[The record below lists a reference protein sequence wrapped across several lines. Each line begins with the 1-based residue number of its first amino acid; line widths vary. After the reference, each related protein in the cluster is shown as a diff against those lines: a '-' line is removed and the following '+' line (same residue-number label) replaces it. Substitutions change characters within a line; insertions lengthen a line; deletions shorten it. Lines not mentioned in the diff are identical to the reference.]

1 VVLLA
6 GIAGLVAGGG
16 SMAAGEWIS
25 VRSQR
30 ELCEHELS
38 VERWELEQFPDE
50 EQEELERIYRAKDLG
65 EREARDVAER
75 IMADPAVALGTL
87 AREELGLD
95 PADLGSPSAAA
106 TSSFLPFAVGA
117 LVPLLPFLMTT
128 GWGAVLG
135 SAILSVALAGVGA
148 AISLFTG
155 RSALRSALRMVLIGS
170 GTALTN
176 YLIGSLIG
184 VTI

>member
-1 VVLLA
+1 
-6 GIAGLVAGGG
+6 
-16 SMAAGEWIS
+16 
-25 VRSQR
+25 
-30 ELCEHELS
+30 
-38 VERWELEQFPDE
+38 
-50 EQEELERIYRAKDLG
+50 
-65 EREARDVAER
+65 
-75 IMADPAVALGTL
+75 
-87 AREELGLD
+87 
-95 PADLGSPSAAA
+95 
-106 TSSFLPFAVGA
+106 
-117 LVPLLPFLMTT
+117 MTT